1 LNTTNEMIY
10 HFQGLEKNNVAK
22 RTILPK
28 AMNLFNVIP
37 IQILKEFFTELEKI
51 ILNFA

>member
-1 LNTTNEMIY
+1 MIY